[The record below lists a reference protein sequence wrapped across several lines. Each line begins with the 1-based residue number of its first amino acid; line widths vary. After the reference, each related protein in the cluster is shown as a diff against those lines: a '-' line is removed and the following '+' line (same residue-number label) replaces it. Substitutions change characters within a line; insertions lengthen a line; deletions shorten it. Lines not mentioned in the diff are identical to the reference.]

1 MCNRLEL
8 LEEKDLLLLCVVD
21 LEEDEV
27 RQLFT
32 LLLDERLTLE
42 GIQLARDGAEPRL
55 IVQNCQ
61 LLAEDAA

>member
-32 LLLDERLTLE
+32 LLLDECLTLE
-42 GIQLARDGAEPRL
+42 GI
-55 IVQNCQ
+55 
-61 LLAEDAA
+61 